1 MIDPATVALCVGHS
15 RRLPAGHPEG
25 GAWTH
30 DGKFSEWK
38 WNQFIGRMA
47 AAALHERHGIA
58 CFLVDDYGAR
68 SYGAAMAWLAR
79 ELRGLGN
86 IRLAVELHFNSAS
99 ATANGHE
106 WLHWPGSPQ
115 GRLLATELHLAMIR
129 KFPGIRA
136 RGVKTPVDGR
146 GDAFLKLT
154 HCPAVIAEP
163 FFGSNPHDWATVSAR
178 ADSLVNALADGIA
191 AYHKRIFPSPTA

>member
-15 RRLPAGHPEG
+15 RRLPSGHPEG

-30 DGKFSEWK
+30 DGKCSEWQ
-38 WNQFIGRMA
+38 WNQGIARETA
-47 AAALHERHGIA
+47 CELHERHGIA
-58 CFLVDDYGAR
+58 SFMVNDYGAR
-68 SYGAAMAWLAR
+68 GYGAAMRWLGR

-99 ATANGHE
+99 ASANGHE
-106 WLHWPGSPQ
+106 WLHWPGSIQ
-115 GRLLATELHLAMIR
+115 SRLLATELHLAMIR
-129 KFPGIRA
+129 KFPGLRA

-146 GDAFLKLT
+146 GDGFLKHT

-163 FFGSNPHDWATVSAR
+163 FFGSNAHDWATIHAHPER
-178 ADSLVNALADGIA
+178 LVTALADGIA
-191 AYHKRIFPSPTA
+191 AYHKRTH